1 MQRCC
6 VQGYHRRERE
16 RGNTAKK
23 KDWDCLSMGL
33 ISAPQ
38 TMHPEDAYSLGV
50 FWRSAWPD
58 THSRTAPRSRY
69 VYTSRHDPYSS
80 LSSPLESKYHNQ
92 NHSTSSPAL
101 VGMLK
106 ESSAQIDGVSLT
118 QEEHYS
124 MGIFLKLFLSLCAAP
139 VVYCS
144 TPRSSEGEQ
153 VNAPY
158 GVREVWGAC

>member
-1 MQRCC
+1 
-6 VQGYHRRERE
+6 
-16 RGNTAKK
+16 
-23 KDWDCLSMGL
+23 
-33 ISAPQ
+33 
-38 TMHPEDAYSLGV
+38 
-50 FWRSAWPD
+50 
-58 THSRTAPRSRY
+58 
-69 VYTSRHDPYSS
+69 
-80 LSSPLESKYHNQ
+80 
-92 NHSTSSPAL
+92 
-101 VGMLK
+101 MLK

>member
-1 MQRCC
+1 MKNQTNISMSSWWGNDNTRERQRQRGKNNNNHKEKNKDHLKQNKLEHRVTQPMQRCC
-6 VQGYHRRERE
+6 VRGYHRLGREQDK
-16 RGNTAKK
+16 TANSRY
-23 KDWDCLSMGL
+23 WDYVRLSMGL

-92 NHSTSSPAL
+92 NRPTRSPAL
-101 VGMLK
+101 VGTLK
-106 ESSAQIDGVSLT
+106 ES
-118 QEEHYS
+118 
-124 MGIFLKLFLSLCAAP
+124 
-139 VVYCS
+139 
-144 TPRSSEGEQ
+144 
-153 VNAPY
+153 
-158 GVREVWGAC
+158 GA